1 MRIVIGLLAAGLLLS
16 VAARAEIR
24 GQDVDYS
31 DGQVTMKGYIAFD
44 DGLQGKRPGVLVVHE
59 WWGQN
64 DYARSRARML
74 AAMGYTA
81 LAVDMY
87 GDGKTA
93 PHPSEAGALAGEVRK
108 NLPMARA
115 RFEAALRALRQHP
128 TVAADDVAALGYCF
142 GGSVVLEM
150 ARMGLDLDA
159 VVSYHGSLALSTPA
173 EPGRIKARVAVF
185 TGEADPMI
193 PPAQVESFR
202 QEMEKAGAWLTVVSY
217 PGVKH
222 SFTNP
227 EADQLAGRFNLP
239 LAYDRQ
245 ADEDAWR
252 QTAALLKD
260 SFGRGK

>member
-1 MRIVIGLLAAGLLLS
+1 MRIAIGLLAVGLLLS

-24 GQDVDYS
+24 GQEISYS
-31 DGQVTMKGYIAFD
+31 DGQVTMKGYIAYD
-44 DGLQGKRPGVLVVHE
+44 DAIAGKRPGVLVVHE
-59 WWGQN
+59 WWGHN
-64 DYARSRARML
+64 DYARSRARQL

-93 PHPSEAGALAGEVRK
+93 AHPSEAGAFAGEVRR
-108 NLPMARA
+108 NLPIARA
-115 RFEAALRALRQHP
+115 RFEAALDTLRRHP
-128 TVAADDVAALGYCF
+128 TVAAEDIAALGYCF

-150 ARMGLDLDA
+150 ARLGLDLDA
-159 VVSYHGSLALSTPA
+159 VVSYHGSLQLSTPA

-193 PPAQVESFR
+193 PPAQVEAFR
-202 QEMEKAGAWLTVVSY
+202 SDMEKAGARLTIVSY

-227 EADQLAGRFNLP
+227 EADQLAARFGLP
-239 LAYDRQ
+239 LAYDRK
-245 ADEDAWR
+245 ADEDSWAR
-252 QTAALLKD
+252 TASLLKEA
-260 SFGRGK
+260 FGRGK

>member
-1 MRIVIGLLAAGLLLS
+1 MRIGMWLLAAGLLLS

-24 GQDVDYS
+24 GQEVGYS
-31 DGQVTMKGYIAFD
+31 DGQITMKGYIAYD
-44 DGLQGKRPGVLVVHE
+44 DSIEGKRPGVLVVHE

-64 DYARSRARML
+64 DHARSRARML

-81 LAVDMY
+81 MAVDMY

-93 PHPSEAGALAGEVRK
+93 NHPSEAGAFAGEVRR

-115 RFEAALRALRQHP
+115 RFEAALNELRRHP

-150 ARMGLDLDA
+150 ARLGLDLDA
-159 VVSYHGSLALSTPA
+159 VVSFHGSLGLSTPA
-173 EPGRIKARVAVF
+173 EPGRIKAKVAVF

-193 PPAQVESFR
+193 PPAQVDGFR
-202 QEMEKAGAWLTVVSY
+202 QDMEKAGARLTLVSY

-227 EADQLAGRFNLP
+227 EADRLAVRFGLP
-239 LAYDRQ
+239 LAYDQ
-245 ADEDAWR
+245 AADEDSWTR
-252 QTAALLKD
+252 TATLLKEV
-260 SFGRGK
+260 FGAGR

>member
-1 MRIVIGLLAAGLLLS
+1 MRIGMWLLAAGLLLS
-16 VAARAEIR
+16 VAARAEVR
-24 GQDVDYS
+24 GEEVTYS
-31 DGQVTMKGYIAFD
+31 DGQVTMKGYIAYD
-44 DGLQGKRPGVLVVHE
+44 DAIQGKRPGVLVVHE
-59 WWGQN
+59 WWGHN
-64 DYARSRARML
+64 EYARSRARQL

-93 PHPSEAGALAGEVRK
+93 SHPSEAGAFATEVRK
-108 NLPMARA
+108 NLPMARS
-115 RFEAALRALRQHP
+115 RFEAALRTLRQHP
-128 TVAADDVAALGYCF
+128 TVAADDIAALGYCF

-159 VVSYHGSLALSTPA
+159 VVSYHGSLQLSTPA

-193 PPAQVESFR
+193 PPAQVEAFR
-202 QEMEKAGAWLTVVSY
+202 RDMEKAGARLTIVSY

-227 EADQLAGRFNLP
+227 EADQLAARFNLP

-245 ADEDAWR
+245 ADEDSWM
-252 QTAALLKD
+252 QTARVLKD
-260 SFGRGK
+260 SFGQGK

>member
-1 MRIVIGLLAAGLLLS
+1 MRIGMWLLAAGLLLS
-16 VAARAEIR
+16 VAARAEVR
-24 GQDVDYS
+24 GQEVSYS

-44 DGLQGKRPGVLVVHE
+44 DRIEGKRPGVLVVHE

-64 DYARSRARML
+64 DYARSRARQL

-87 GDGKTA
+87 GEGKTA
-93 PHPSEAGALAGEVRK
+93 NHPSEAGAFAGEVRK

-115 RFEAALRALRQHP
+115 RFEAALRTLRQHP

-202 QEMEKAGAWLTVVSY
+202 QDMDKAGARLTLVSY

-227 EADQLAGRFNLP
+227 EADQLAARFNLP
-239 LAYDRQ
+239 LAYDPA
-245 ADEDAWR
+245 ADRDSWA
-252 QTAALLKD
+252 QTATLLKQA
-260 SFGRGK
+260 FGTGK